1 MKKTNSD
8 GTAWETHLVNTEL
21 KKSGGLFRAD
31 GEDLFALDFDF
42 DAEGGT
48 DVAALNNGAAH
59 PDVAGQIGGLEGIV
73 ERTAARIADK
83 GMIGALVAI
92 VIPEPLQVR
101 DIFELAG
108 AVRSL
113 S

>member
-1 MKKTNSD
+1 MSE
-8 GTAWETHLVNTEL
+8 GR
-21 KKSGGLFRAD
+21 LFGAD
-31 GEDLFALDFDF
+31 GEDLLALDFDF
-42 DAEGGT
+42 DAEGRT
-48 DVAALNNGAAH
+48 DVAALNDGAAH
-59 PDVAGQIGGLEGIV
+59 PDIAGKVGGLEGIV

-83 GMIGALVAI
+83 GMIGPRVA
-92 VIPEPLQVR
+92 VVVPEPLQVR